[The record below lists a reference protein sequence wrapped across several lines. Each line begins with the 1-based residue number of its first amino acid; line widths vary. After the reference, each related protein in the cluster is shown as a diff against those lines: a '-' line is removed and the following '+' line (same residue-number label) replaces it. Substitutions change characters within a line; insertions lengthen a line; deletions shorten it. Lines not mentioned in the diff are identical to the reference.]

1 MAATGL
7 DVFDKTLQTTNI
19 WLDEI
24 MIDLGPDRKI
34 AYRALRAVLHAL
46 RDRLTVGEAAHLGA
60 QLPLL
65 VKGIYFDMWRPAATP
80 LSIRTE
86 EEFCARVAAELHDTR
101 PINIPDAVRSV
112 FRTLGAH
119 VSRGEVEQVKAQ
131 LPEPIRRLWPE
142 TMVASAREP
151 AFAGSKP
158 QEA

>member
-1 MAATGL
+1 MAFTGL
-7 DVFDKTLQTTNI
+7 DVFDKTLQKTNI
-19 WLDEI
+19 WLDEV
-24 MIDLGPDRKI
+24 MMDLGPDRKI

-101 PINIPDAVRSV
+101 PINIPNAVRSV

-131 LPEPIRRLWPE
+131 LPEPIRRLWPATIVTSE
-142 TMVASAREP
+142 REP

-158 QEA
+158 QEG

>member
-24 MIDLGPDRKI
+24 MLDLGPDRKI

-65 VKGIYFDMWRPAATP
+65 IKGIFFDMWRPAATP
-80 LSIRTE
+80 LPIRTE

-112 FRTLGAH
+112 FRTLAAH
-119 VSRGEVEQVKAQ
+119 VSQGELEQVKAQ
-131 LPEPIRRLWPE
+131 LPEPIRRFWPE
-142 TMVASAREP
+142 TMVAGAREP
-151 AFAGSKP
+151 AYAGGKP
-158 QEA
+158 RKE